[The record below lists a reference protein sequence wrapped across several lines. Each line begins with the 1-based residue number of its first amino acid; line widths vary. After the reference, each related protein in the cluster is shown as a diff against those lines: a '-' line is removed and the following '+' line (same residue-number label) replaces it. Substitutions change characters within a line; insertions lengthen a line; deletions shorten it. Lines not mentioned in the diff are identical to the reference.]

1 MNLKMQIYN
10 DFMENKV
17 LTLETKMN
25 KKLDESIQ
33 AIELADKNIEILK
46 KKVDEEK
53 ESNIK
58 VSKALEEQTEVSKT
72 LQNEITELQKQ
83 NATLQ

>member
-46 KKVDEEK
+46 NKVNEEK

-58 VSKALEEQTEVSKT
+58 VSKALEE
-72 LQNEITELQKQ
+72 
-83 NATLQ
+83 

>member
-46 KKVDEEK
+46 KK
-53 ESNIK
+53 S
-58 VSKALEEQTEVSKT
+58 
-72 LQNEITELQKQ
+72 
-83 NATLQ
+83 

>member
-25 KKLDESIQ
+25 KKLDESVQ

-46 KKVDEEK
+46 NKVNEEK

-58 VSKALEEQTEVSKT
+58 VSKALEE
-72 LQNEITELQKQ
+72 
-83 NATLQ
+83 

>member
-58 VSKALEEQTEVSKT
+58 VSKALDE
-72 LQNEITELQKQ
+72 
-83 NATLQ
+83 

>member
-58 VSKALEEQTEVSKT
+58 VSKALEE
-72 LQNEITELQKQ
+72 
-83 NATLQ
+83 